1 MFEPLLAR
9 VHIKYGCRTF
19 TLLGVTLKM
28 STRSKGYV
36 EVGGREHYKTLAR
49 LTHVPSVSAPAGAV
63 GIVESS
69 LVPSLVLKLKTELD
83 DIQEL
88 ILDTL
93 SGCLRVEAFE
103 ALASGGVHILKEK
116 LIHESVAIRSKA
128 ARALLGISVP
138 LEGKNIVWEEEVIP
152 ELFNLLEDADDQVRA
167 NAAGALMNAAI
178 TTQGKYAALGANAI
192 PCLLNLINDETS
204 KVRLNSVKA
213 LTMLAEAPEG
223 RKTLLSHVDQ
233 FKERMNDSSE
243 AVSRAASIAVRVIEW
258 KP

>member
-1 MFEPLLAR
+1 MPICQNTKCTYRLVIFIQLQVISTQLHAEYYCCNPLKTVDPFFALRPLPTHIHHFE
-9 VHIKYGCRTF
+9 
-19 TLLGVTLKM
+19 
-28 STRSKGYV
+28 S
-36 EVGGREHYKTLAR
+36 
-49 LTHVPSVSAPAGAV
+49 AV